1 MQMRTDD
8 HTRLYF
14 ASKEEFEVSEHRLH
28 ECGKRFFKLFQESS
42 FEGSRAAAL
51 EMKKIAR

>member
-1 MQMRTDD
+1 MRTDD

-28 ECGKRFFKLFQESS
+28 ECGMRFFKLFQESS
-42 FEGSRAAAL
+42 FERSRPTAL
-51 EMKKIAR
+51 QMKKIAR